1 MQARLGILIHSQ
13 MLINNKNR
21 LFIKDKIYFCTIK
34 KYGYVSK
41 QIPRTYSN
49 THC

>member
-13 MLINNKNR
+13 MLIDNKNR

-34 KYGYVSK
+34 KIWICQQVNIKG
-41 QIPRTYSN
+41 I
-49 THC
+49 

>member
-13 MLINNKNR
+13 MLRNNKNR

-34 KYGYVSK
+34 KIWIYLLAELK
-41 QIPRTYSN
+41 
-49 THC
+49 